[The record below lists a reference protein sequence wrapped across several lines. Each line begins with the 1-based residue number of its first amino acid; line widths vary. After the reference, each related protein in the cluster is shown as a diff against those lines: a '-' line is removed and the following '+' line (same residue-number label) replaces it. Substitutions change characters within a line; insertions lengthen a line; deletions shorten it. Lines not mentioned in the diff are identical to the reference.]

1 MADAAESEQMSIQEV
16 QEELVEEFQFL
27 DDWMDRYRYIIDL
40 GRTLPDFPEE
50 WMTDEF
56 KVRGCQSQV
65 WVVPEHKDGRIHFHA
80 TSDAAIVSGL
90 IAIVLRIYSDRTP
103 EEILATQ
110 PSFIQGVGLDEHLS
124 PSRSNGLNS
133 MIKVIFAHA
142 GGDVPSDATIN

>member
-1 MADAAESEQMSIQEV
+1 MPDATESEQLSIQDV
-16 QEELVEEFQFL
+16 QAELIEEFEFL

-40 GRTLPDFPEE
+40 GRTLDDFPEE

-65 WVVPEHKDGRIHFHA
+65 WVVPEHKDGRIIFHA

-90 IAIVLRIYSDRTP
+90 IAIVLRIYSNRTP
-103 EEILATQ
+103 QEILATP

-142 GGDVPSDATIN
+142 GGEVPAEATIN